1 MKLVKYIDSIY
12 SPDTDTL
19 LQVKG
24 SGLIYFTKDNTKAKN
39 EWQTIKFEDR
49 ILIPVGSTYYFFC
62 AYDNILAEI
71 EV

>member
-1 MKLVKYIDSIY
+1 MKLDANIESTY

-19 LQVKG
+19 LQVKT

-49 ILIPVGSTYYFFC
+49 ILIPAGSTYYFFC
-62 AYDNILAEI
+62 SYDNILAEI

>member
-49 ILIPVGSTYYFFC
+49 ILIPAGSTYYFFC